1 MKKICIVIG
10 VFAVS
15 SCLLSDSAFAQEGG
29 GQDFKVELDATN
41 CQFSGGSDGLGNVT
55 VQMKTGGKKIQVKL
69 INDNGFEMD
78 SSVAFENEGADQMS
92 ASGGGKTVNIF
103 NRNDGPADVYYA
115 INVLNIQTQESKR
128 CDPKITNVP

>member
-1 MKKICIVIG
+1 MKKLCIVIG
-10 VFAVS
+10 IFAAA
-15 SCLLSDSAFAQEGG
+15 SCLLPDFAFAQEGG

-69 INDNGFEMD
+69 INDNGFEMS
-78 SSVAFENEGADQMS
+78 SSVAFDGAGADQMN
-92 ASGGGKTVNIF
+92 ASGGRKTINIF
-103 NRNDGPADVYYA
+103 NRNEAPADVYYG
-115 INVLNIQTQESKR
+115 IDVMNQTTGETKS